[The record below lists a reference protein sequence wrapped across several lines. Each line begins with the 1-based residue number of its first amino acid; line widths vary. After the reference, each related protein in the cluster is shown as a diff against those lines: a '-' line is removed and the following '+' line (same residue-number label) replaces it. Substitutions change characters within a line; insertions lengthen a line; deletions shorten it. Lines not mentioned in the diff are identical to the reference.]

1 MNICKKIKNFKG
13 VFMRDELNDVPFTEN
28 GSFILNTDSSD
39 NDGTHWTCLCINN
52 SSCIYFDP
60 YGLPPPTE
68 VLEFCKS
75 ASDRIY
81 SSFPIQNLNS
91 VLCGH
96 FSAYVLLRL
105 NDGVDF
111 FEVLEELYN
120 NKDKY

>member
-1 MNICKKIKNFKG
+1 
-13 VFMRDELNDVPFTEN
+13 MRDELNDVPFPEN

-39 NDGTHWTCLCINN
+39 NDGTHWTCLYIKNVDIKN
-52 SSCIYFDP
+52 VSCIYFDP

-120 NKDKY
+120 NKDKYL

>member
-1 MNICKKIKNFKG
+1 
-13 VFMRDELNDVPFTEN
+13 MRDELNDVPFTEN

-39 NDGTHWTCLCINN
+39 NDGTHWTCLYITNVN
-52 SSCIYFDP
+52 IKDGSCIYFDP

-120 NKDKY
+120 NKDKYL